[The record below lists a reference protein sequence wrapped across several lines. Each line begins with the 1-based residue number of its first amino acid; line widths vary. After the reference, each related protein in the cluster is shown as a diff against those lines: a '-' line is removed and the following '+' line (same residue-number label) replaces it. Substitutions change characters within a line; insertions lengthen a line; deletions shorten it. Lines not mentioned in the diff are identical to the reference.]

1 MVIRMG
7 HNPIRLWRK
16 TCTEGR
22 PFKDTGRR
30 WPSTSQGERLQKKPM
45 LPTSSPQ
52 ISSLQN
58 CKTIT
63 IYYFSHSVCDTLLRQ
78 SEQTNISG
86 NLWFDAKHCE
96 FYFFGAKYY
105 YIPISIIESYSRM
118 HLRYLEK
125 VWFFW
130 VLLGVSRAELSLVPF
145 TEAWCSFLSVLPNVL
160 GIMVLLE
167 ETGTILSKPSRN
179 SFPSLR

>member
-1 MVIRMG
+1 MYR
-7 HNPIRLWRK
+7 
-16 TCTEGR
+16 GR

-30 WPSTSQGERLQKKPM
+30 WPSTSQGEGLQKKPT

-52 ISSLQN
+52 TSSLQN
-58 CKTIT
+58 CKTVNF
-63 IYYFSHSVCDTLLRQ
+63 YYFSHSVCGTLLRQ
-78 SEQTNISG
+78 PEQTNISG

-105 YIPISIIESYSRM
+105 YIPINIIESYSRM
-118 HLRYLEK
+118 LLRYLEK

-130 VLLGVSRAELSLVPF
+130 VLLGVSRAGLSSALY
-145 TEAWCSFLSVLPNVL
+145 WSMMFLSVLPNVL

-167 ETGTILSKPSRN
+167 ETGTILFKPSRN